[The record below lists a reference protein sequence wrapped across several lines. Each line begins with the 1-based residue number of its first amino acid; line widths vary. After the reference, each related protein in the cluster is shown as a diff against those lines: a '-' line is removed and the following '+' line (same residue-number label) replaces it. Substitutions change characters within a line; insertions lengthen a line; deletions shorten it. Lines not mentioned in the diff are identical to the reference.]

1 LTVKP
6 FTVYLIIMLKLLV
19 IAAILITAFF
29 LGTAKSVTAQPLT
42 ANSFTLPDQAVEV
55 SPGTYYL
62 GKAIHEGKQVEG
74 YAFIDYRGRSAKPS
88 GAGKNAP
95 SCYGFLARGAKWKEV
110 ESWQVN
116 PTNTRGLEV
125 TNILNTLS
133 SAVTTWEGAAGQIVL
148 GGGVTTDNQLVAD
161 TSSPDD
167 RNEVYFADID
177 SAGAIGVTIVWGIF
191 GGPPQT
197 RELVEWDQIYDD
209 FDYNWSADCTA
220 ENCTNT
226 KMDFPSIA
234 IHELGHA
241 VGLDDL
247 YETSCNQE
255 TMYGYADYGETHKR
269 DLGTGDIAG
278 VSSLY

>member
-1 LTVKP
+1 MP
-6 FTVYLIIMLKLLV
+6 KLLV

-42 ANSFTLPDQAVEV
+42 ANSFTLPDQAIEV

-116 PTNTRGLEV
+116 PANTRGMGAS
-125 TNILNTLS
+125 NILNTMS
-133 SAVTTWEGAAGQIVL
+133 AAVTTWENAAGQIIL
-148 GGGVTTDNQLVAD
+148 GSGATTTDPLVAD
-161 TSSPDD
+161 TASPDD
-167 RNEVYFADID
+167 RNEVYFTGID
-177 SAGAIGVTIVWGIF
+177 SSGAIAVTIVWGIF

-197 RELVEWDQIYDD
+197 RELVEWDQVYDD
-209 FDYNWSADCTA
+209 ADYDWSADCTA
-220 ENCTNT
+220 EGCTS
-226 KMDFPSIA
+226 KMDFPNIA
-234 IHELGHA
+234 THELGHSA
-241 VGLDDL
+241 GLDDL

-255 TMYGYADYGETHKR
+255 TMYGYADYGQTNKR
-269 DLGTGDIAG
+269 TLEAGDITG
-278 VSSLY
+278 VNTLY